1 MRPKAVLLHN
11 VNLKN
16 QLFSPEHISRIEK
29 VVDLTY
35 NESTQNPTEDNA
47 KRLLADADICVTS
60 WGCPRMT
67 EDILDAA
74 PNLKL
79 IIHAA
84 GTVKGIVTDAVY
96 ERGITVTSG
105 APALAVGVA
114 ETTLGLIICSL
125 KNVWELARI
134 TREGRWHGP
143 EKARIRELYNV
154 TIGVVGAS
162 HVGRYLMKLLRNFEV
177 KVLCYDPVRSADEI
191 AAHGGEKVELEDLLR
206 RSDVVTVHAPSIPAT
221 YHMFNR
227 ETFALMKDDAI
238 FINTARGSLV
248 NEADLIAELEQ
259 GRFWACIDVT
269 DPEPP
274 AADSPLRSLP
284 NVTLIP
290 HIAGSVNN
298 GHLRLGRYATEEIEH
313 FVAGEPAINPVLR
326 EQLDTLA

>member
-16 QLFSPEHISRIEK
+16 KLFSDAHIERIEK
-29 VVDLTY
+29 VADLRY
-35 NESTQNPTEDNA
+35 NESPQNPTEDDA

-67 EDILDAA
+67 EAILDAA

-79 IIHAA
+79 IVHAA
-84 GTVKGIVTDAVY
+84 GSVKGIVSDAVY
-96 ERGITVTSG
+96 DRGITVTSG

-125 KNVWELARI
+125 KNVWQLARI

-143 EKARIRELYNV
+143 EQARIRELYEV
-154 TIGVVGAS
+154 TVGVVGAS
-162 HVGRYLMKLLRNFEV
+162 HTGRHLMKLLQNFEV
-177 KVLCYDPVRSADEI
+177 EVLCYDPVRSAEEI
-191 AAHGGEKVELEDLLR
+191 AGYGAAKVELDELLR

-221 YHMFNR
+221 QHMFNR
-227 ETFALMKDDAI
+227 ETFGLMKDDAI

-248 NEADLIAELEQ
+248 NEEDLIAELEK
-259 GRFWACIDVT
+259 GRFWACLDVT

-284 NVTLIP
+284 NVTLTP

-298 GHLRLGRYATEEIEH
+298 GHRRIGRYVTEEIER
-313 FVAGEPAINPVLR
+313 FVAGEPAVNPVLR
-326 EQLDTLA
+326 EQLATLA

>member
-16 QLFSPEHISRIEK
+16 QLFSEETLSRIAK
-29 VVDLTY
+29 VADLVY
-35 NESTQNPTEDNA
+35 NENAQNPTPDDA
-47 KRLLADADICVTS
+47 KRLLADAEICVTS

-67 EDILDAA
+67 DEILDAA

-84 GTVKGIVTDAVY
+84 GTVKGIVSDAVY
-96 ERGITVTSG
+96 DRGITVTSG

-125 KNVWELARI
+125 KNIWELARI
-134 TREGRWHGP
+134 TREGRWNGP
-143 EKARIRELYNV
+143 EKERIRELYGI

-162 HVGRYLMKLLRNFEV
+162 HVGRHLMKLLRNFEV
-177 KVLCYDPVRSADEI
+177 QVLCYDPVRSADEI
-191 AAHGGEKVELEDLLR
+191 AAHSAEKVELEELLR

-221 YHMFNR
+221 HHMFNR

-248 NEADLIAELEQ
+248 NEADLIAELEK

-298 GHLRLGRYATEEIEH
+298 GHLRIGRYVTEEIERYA
-313 FVAGEPAINPVLR
+313 AGEPAINPVPR
-326 EQLDTLA
+326 EQLATLA